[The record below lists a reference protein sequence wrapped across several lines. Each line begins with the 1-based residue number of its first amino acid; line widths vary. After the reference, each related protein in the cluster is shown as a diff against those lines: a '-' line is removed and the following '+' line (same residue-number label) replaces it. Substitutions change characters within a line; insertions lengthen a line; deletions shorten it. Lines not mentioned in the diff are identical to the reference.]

1 MNLIVET
8 ILSSWVFGGGFGFSE
23 ILTIDGT
30 RKGLKALVDPP
41 EELWWYWPPSLAKK
55 LGDSEDAK
63 ATSYI
68 LGISWTCLGLF
79 WLWEAIDNL
88 FK

>member
-1 MNLIVET
+1 MNSIIE
-8 ILSSWVFGGGFGFSE
+8 IIISNWVFGVGFCFFG

-30 RKGLKALVDPP
+30 RKDLKALVDPL

-63 ATSYI
+63 AASYL
-68 LGISWTCLGLF
+68 LGIIWTCMGLF
-79 WLWEAIDNL
+79 WLWEAVGDLLN
-88 FK
+88 